1 MEASE
6 AAPRQGGWVRLY
18 QAPYRAAKR
27 DKHPA
32 NVSMIG
38 PLRDSVA
45 REDAGRKRFTIAVG
59 LVAICEDVCAFNLT
73 AHARNL
79 MMTKGESEGML
90 LQTSQGQSGSAHVVV
105 LGNEKGGSGKSTT
118 ALHIAV
124 ALLKAGQR
132 VATIDLDCRQQSFT
146 RYINNR
152 RAWANRTGLDLEI
165 PVHRC
170 IKLGQTMQIAENE
183 MTEFEQFEESVRA
196 VEHSFDFIVIDTPG
210 SDSYLMRLAHSMADT
225 LVTPINDSFLDFDVL
240 GTVDPETYSVTG
252 ESHYAEMV
260 RDTRRKRRQIDG
272 ASTDWIVV
280 RNRLSMLGSRNKQ
293 LVADGLNELSLR
305 LGFRSVDGFAER
317 VVYREFF
324 PRGLTALDDLDEAT
338 LGTRPNLGHVTAR
351 EEVTSLL
358 RQLKL
363 PLDERGRRRAANRA
377 EWFSQVDKPLELHD
391 IIGA

>member
-1 MEASE
+1 
-6 AAPRQGGWVRLY
+6 
-18 QAPYRAAKR
+18 
-27 DKHPA
+27 
-32 NVSMIG
+32 
-38 PLRDSVA
+38 
-45 REDAGRKRFTIAVG
+45 
-59 LVAICEDVCAFNLT
+59 
-73 AHARNL
+73 
-79 MMTKGESEGML
+79 ML

-152 RAWANRTGLDLEI
+152 RVWATRTGLNLEI
-165 PVHRC
+165 PMHRC
-170 IKLGQTMQIAENE
+170 VKLGQTMQIADNE
-183 MTEFEQFEESVRA
+183 SSEFAQFEDSLKA
-196 VEHSFDFIVIDTPG
+196 VEHTFDFIVIDTPG
-210 SDSYLMRLAHSMADT
+210 SDSYLTRLAHSMADT

-260 RDTRRKRRQIDG
+260 RDMRRQRRRVDG
-272 ASTDWIVV
+272 VSTDWIVV

-293 LVADGLNELSLR
+293 LVADGLNQLSLR
-305 LGFRSVDGFAER
+305 LGFRSIDGFAER

-338 LGTRPNLGHVTAR
+338 LGTRPSLGHVTAR

-377 EWFSQVDKPLELHD
+377 EWFSQADKPLEVHD
-391 IIGA
+391 ILGA